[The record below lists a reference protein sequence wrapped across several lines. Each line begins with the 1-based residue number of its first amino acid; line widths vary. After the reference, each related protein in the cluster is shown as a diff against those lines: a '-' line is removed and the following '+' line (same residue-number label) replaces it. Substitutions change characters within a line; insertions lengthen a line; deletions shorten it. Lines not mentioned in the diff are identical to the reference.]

1 MSNQSKNTI
10 KDLRAEI
17 GHDFSQYIDD
27 FFKSLV
33 SLTPVDTGR
42 AKRGWVKR
50 YNNQLGKQ
58 SSYIL
63 FTNQVP
69 YAAVLDN
76 GWSKQAPK
84 GMFNPTLKKTR
95 KAR

>member
-1 MSNQSKNTI
+1 MSNQSKNTM

-17 GHDFSQYIDD
+17 GHDFTQYIND
-27 FFKSLV
+27 FYKSLV

-50 YNNQLGKQ
+50 YNNQLGEK

-69 YAAVLDN
+69 YSAVLDN
-76 GWSKQAPK
+76 GHSRQAPK

>member
-1 MSNQSKNTI
+1 M

-17 GHDFSQYIDD
+17 GRDFNKYIDD

-42 AKRGWVKR
+42 AKRGWVKN
-50 YNNQLGKQ
+50 YNNQIGEQ
-58 SSYIL
+58 SSYVL
-63 FTNQVP
+63 FTNKVP
-69 YAAVLDN
+69 YSALLDN
-76 GWSKQAPK
+76 GHSSQAPD
-84 GMFNPTLKKTR
+84 GMLNPTFKRTR